1 MLGKTTIIISHDPGL
16 IRCADRIMV
25 IADGRIAES
34 GQHADLIGAGGLYAE
49 LYLRELDHGTPDAS
63 GNGSDL
69 GAGTEGPNG
78 NESEFVTVARTGT
91 RWMMFSRR
99 DGHGHCLRHTR
110 GNA

>member
-25 IADGRIAES
+25 IAAGRIAES
-34 GQHADLIGAGGLYAE
+34 GQHADLIGAGGLYSE

-78 NESEFVTVARTGT
+78 NESEFVTVARTGPV
-91 RWMMFSRR
+91 
-99 DGHGHCLRHTR
+99 G
-110 GNA
+110 